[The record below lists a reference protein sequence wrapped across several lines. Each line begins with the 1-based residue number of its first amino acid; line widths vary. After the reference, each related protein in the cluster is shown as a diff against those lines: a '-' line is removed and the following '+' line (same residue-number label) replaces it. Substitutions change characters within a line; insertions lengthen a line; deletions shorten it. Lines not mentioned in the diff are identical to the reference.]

1 MDENEQN
8 EEIKLLQ
15 KESEMSLEDF
25 LDTLPPEILSES
37 VLSDSKTQDSAENQ
51 VSFVCVSF

>member
-15 KESEMSLEDF
+15 KESQMSLEDF
-25 LDTLPPEILSES
+25 LDTLPPEILNES
-37 VLSDSKTQDSAENQ
+37 VLSDSKAQDSAENQ